1 MRIILVYN
9 HPQLDKVVLDSAN
22 LLADVV
28 ERSERQERIEVT
40 LLHVAGDVKRKVQ
53 GEALLAEAAK
63 LISRDMLSVVPKLL
77 IGEETKEVIHEV
89 CVPRDQPSYD
99 LMVIGWRQKPNLL
112 RPLSRSTTEKILNC
126 VSCPILVVK
135 KEIHPIKRIL
145 ICDSGIEDQPL
156 PELMATRLPQLM
168 PKDMEVTI
176 LHVMSQIGIHPS
188 TPAWQLK
195 AAAEDLIQAQTLE
208 GKVLTRDAR
217 LLNSLGIKPKLK
229 IRHGF
234 VVDEIL
240 SEAKEG
246 QDDLIVLGAH
256 EPIGG
261 IPSLLL
267 EDQAHPV
274 IRSTNLPVLLFHRES
289 MRTAS

>member
-9 HPQLDKVVLDSAN
+9 HPLIDKVVLDAAN
-22 LLADVV
+22 QLADVIKRG
-28 ERSERQERIEVT
+28 ERKEILEVT
-40 LLHVAGDVKRKVQ
+40 VLHVAGDAKRKVQ
-53 GEALLAEAAK
+53 GEILLAEAAK
-63 LISRDMLSVVPKLL
+63 QFSQDVFSVIPKLL
-77 IGEETKEVIHEV
+77 IGEETTEVIHEV
-89 CVPRDQPSYD
+89 CVPRDQPGYD
-99 LMVIGWRQKPNLL
+99 LLVIGWRQRPTLL
-112 RPLSRSTTEKILNC
+112 GPLYRSTTEKILNC
-126 VSCPILVVK
+126 APCPILVVK
-135 KEIHPIKRIL
+135 KEIRPIQRIL

-176 LHVMSQIGIHPS
+176 LHVMSQIGTHPS

-240 SEAKEG
+240 AEAKEG
-246 QDDLIVLGAH
+246 EDDLIVLGAH

-274 IRSTNLPVLLFHRES
+274 IKSTDLPVLLFHRES
-289 MRTAS
+289 MEIGA